1 MVENPSNPIHEQD
14 PSRLL
19 ENHFRLAALQ
29 REPAN
34 PRLDVEA
41 IGFSRHRG
49 DWLGVM
55 VTPDF
60 VRLLLLPGGG
70 SLWGD
75 IPAGQ
80 RRYLELAGG
89 TQTFFA
95 EDSALIGPYQ
105 WAALVD
111 SVTLLPD
118 MTSARLLALDGLRLA
133 TGRLPEQLPVP
144 PAEAAPEVTRR
155 GFFRR
160 LAGKRT

>member
-1 MVENPSNPIHEQD
+1 ME
-14 PSRLL
+14 
-19 ENHFRLAALQ
+19 
-29 REPAN
+29 
-34 PRLDVEA
+34 
-41 IGFSRHRG
+41 
-49 DWLGVM
+49 
-55 VTPDF
+55 
-60 VRLLLLPGGG
+60 
-70 SLWGD
+70 
-75 IPAGQ
+75 
-80 RRYLELAGG
+80 

>member
-1 MVENPSNPIHEQD
+1 MTPIHAQD
-14 PSRLL
+14 PALLL
-19 ENHFRLAALQ
+19 EEHFRQTAGQNGPL
-29 REPAN
+29 N
-34 PRLDVEA
+34 PRLQVEA
-41 IGFSRHRG
+41 IGFSRYLG
-49 DWLGVM
+49 DWLGVV

-89 TQTFFA
+89 THTFFA
-95 EDSALIGPYQ
+95 EESAAIGPYQ

-111 SVTLLPD
+111 SAAALPD

-133 TGRLPEQLPVP
+133 TGRLPEQLPVA

-160 LAGKRT
+160 LAGKRP